1 MKVSSPVDQDLA
13 RQLEELKRA
22 HGPSIPIDFVAEV
35 VRSLLGSLRGDLS
48 SADLHIYEEL
58 DELVKYIQAA
68 KSEIA
73 SIRPDEIQSEY
84 IPSATDELDAIVE
97 ATEAATNQILDAV
110 EKIESLQSE
119 VPPEIG
125 EKIAEIT
132 TEVYEACNFQDITG
146 QRITKVVK
154 ALKHIEEKVEALVSA
169 LGGEKGHAAPPPPP
183 VKEES
188 AAVLSDQDLLN
199 GPQLPPQAQ
208 NQADIDAL
216 FASFD

>member
-1 MKVSSPVDQDLA
+1 MKASPIDQDLA
-13 RQLEELKRA
+13 LQLEELKRA
-22 HGPSIPIDFVAEV
+22 HGSSIPIDFVAEV

-58 DELVKYIQAA
+58 DDLVKYIQAA
-68 KSEIA
+68 KAEIA
-73 SIRPDEIQSEY
+73 SIRPDEIQSQY

-97 ATEAATNQILDAV
+97 ATEAATNHILDAV
-110 EKIESLQSE
+110 EKIEALQSE
-119 VPPEIG
+119 VSPEIG
-125 EKIAEIT
+125 ERISEIT

-146 QRITKVVK
+146 QRITKVVN
-154 ALKHIEEKVEALVSA
+154 ALKHIEEKVEALVAA
-169 LGGEKGHAAPPPPP
+169 LGGDKGRAAPPLPPTEVES
-183 VKEES
+183 VKPLTDE
-188 AAVLSDQDLLN
+188 DLLN